1 MSGRMK
7 PKPPLKK
14 ELPKSLPSPEWLAG
28 MVHQVFNG
36 FSEEERQRRLAAVD
50 MQREE
55 ALLYVARDIL
65 EFYDA
70 AVVAVETRAGELPDP
85 LRYEDVFTADEIANG
100 VLMGTKTKRGWANIV
115 TEQANFYRAKQQLVE
130 WIDWLIHQTKEEC
143 PPPAMRPHWIQK
155 PEVYGFGGTNS
166 GKHWVAVHEHIRMPL
181 PIYRVMR
188 MKRDFAW
195 YKKLAAWEA
204 KWAREEKEEKKTSE
218 KSLDRGGR
226 QNSKKGRQPSA
237 KPRPLRRAGGTKTLE
252 PATRKR
258 KSGT

>member
-1 MSGRMK
+1 MK
-7 PKPPLKK
+7 TKPPLKK
-14 ELPKSLPSPEWLAG
+14 EPPKSLPSPEWLAG

-100 VLMGTKTKRGWANIV
+100 VLMGTKTKRGWANIA

-155 PEVYGFGGTNS
+155 PEVYGYGRTNS
-166 GKHWVAVHEHIRMPL
+166 GKHWVAVHEHIGMPM

-188 MKRDFAW
+188 IKRDFAW
-195 YKKLAAWEA
+195 YKKAAAWEA
-204 KWAREEKEEKKTSE
+204 NRAKAEKGEKKTSE

-237 KPRPLRRAGGTKTLE
+237 KPRPLRRAGGTKVLE

-258 KSGT
+258 NSGT